1 MNWEKVPTIA
11 RKIKMEITKL
21 ARLLILRGMTQ
32 QELYN
37 LIKERTGKEI
47 QLYRIS
53 TMVNGKLKDYK
64 VSTARI
70 LAQALQ
76 VPTDAIIEDQF

>member
-1 MNWEKVPTIA
+1 
-11 RKIKMEITKL
+11 MEITKL

-64 VSTARI
+64 VSTVRI

>member
-1 MNWEKVPTIA
+1 MA
-11 RKIKMEITKL
+11 ITKL
-21 ARLLILRGMTQ
+21 AKLLILKGMTQ

-37 LIKERTGKEI
+37 LVQTKTGKQI

-53 TMVNGKLKDYK
+53 TMVNGKLTDYK

-70 LAQALQ
+70 LAKTLE
-76 VPTDAIIEDQF
+76 VSTDEIIEDNFEN

>member
-1 MNWEKVPTIA
+1 MA
-11 RKIKMEITKL
+11 HTKL
-21 ARLLILRGMTQ
+21 SKLLILRGMTQ

-37 LIKERTGKEI
+37 LVILRTGQEI

-53 TMVNGKLKDYK
+53 NMVNGKLKNYK

-76 VPTDAIIEDQF
+76 VPTDAIIEEGFEN

>member
-1 MNWEKVPTIA
+1 
-11 RKIKMEITKL
+11 MEITKL

-64 VSTARI
+64 ESTVRTIAK
-70 LAQALQ
+70 ALQ

>member
-1 MNWEKVPTIA
+1 MA
-11 RKIKMEITKL
+11 HTKL
-21 ARLLILRGMTQ
+21 SKLLILRGMTQ

-37 LIKERTGKEI
+37 LVKLRTGQEI

-53 TMVNGKLKDYK
+53 NMVNGKLKNYK

-76 VPTDAIIEDQF
+76 VPTDAIIEEGFEN